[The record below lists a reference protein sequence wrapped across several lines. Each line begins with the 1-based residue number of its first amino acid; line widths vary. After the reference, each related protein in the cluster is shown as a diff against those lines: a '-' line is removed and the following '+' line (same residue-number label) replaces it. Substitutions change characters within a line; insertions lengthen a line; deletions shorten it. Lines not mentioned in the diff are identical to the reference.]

1 MIDDTTVRTVEQA
14 LPTLVRAVL
23 EQPVPPDVAE
33 RRLAQALALARLAAQ
48 LATEPPERGL
58 ELLDEGLPTVVRG
71 ERIGDRSAVR
81 ELLGRLQERV
91 CDLLRAGQSLA
102 SAVETALREF
112 FDEIRQLL
120 GALAAGAV
128 AAAVAPGLAKLLL
141 AALVAYLVA
150 EVYQAVTAGLCGPLP
165 VPPSPPPPQPEPAP
179 GT

>member
-14 LPTLVRAVL
+14 LPTLVRAAL

-48 LATEPPERGL
+48 LATEPPEHGL

-120 GALAAGAV
+120 AALAAG
-128 AAAVAPGLAKLLL
+128 AVAPGLAKLLL

-165 VPPSPPPPQPEPAP
+165 VPPSPPPQPEPAP